1 MIRPRSVNIETSL
14 NPFISLALKDCLA
27 KTYVSE
33 DGSKLPGR
41 RVLNHCHIVG
51 SVAKEIIARTPI
63 WLRAD
68 LFPPGSELIAACHDL
83 GKVSPTF
90 QEKIY
95 RGCNLKSGL
104 EGINP
109 DLEKAWGGHAGV
121 SLATAQA
128 LSTGKYIPEILGQHH
143 GYFPDLAGKAAQAEV
158 FGGVSWQEQR
168 AELLQELKQSLQ
180 CDFPIVNSPLH
191 AQVLAG
197 LTTVSDWIGSGAFFD
212 DPAQAW
218 EFSVNKA
225 LDSAGFVQPKVV
237 PNLSF
242 KAIFNF
248 EPRRIQQTM
257 IQSVAQPGVYILEAP
272 MGIGKTEAALYAAY
286 TLIQAG
292 KATGLYFALPTQLT
306 SNKIH
311 DRVNDFLTKIL
322 AEDGRHREA
331 LLLHANAWLKQ
342 EMGVDGNPN
351 GSWFQAA
358 KRGILAPFAVGT
370 IDQALMAVMNVKHG
384 FVRTFGLAGKVVVLD
399 EVHSYDAYTG
409 TILDRLVAD
418 LRKLHCTVIIL
429 SATLTQKRRQEL
441 LQQPV
446 VEQCYPLVSVAPNQ
460 GAFQELSV
468 EFTEMASVT
477 IHCYQQDQAV
487 RAEAL
492 SRAEQ
497 SQQVLWIENTVAEAQ
512 EQYRIL
518 ASRASD
524 MGLECGLLHS
534 RFLKTDREMNEN
546 HWVKLYGKDN
556 AAERQVKGRIL
567 VGTQV
572 LEQSLDIDADFLVT
586 RIAPTDMLLQ
596 RLGRLWR
603 HSSNNAF
610 RPASAVRE
618 AWILAPDLKLAIENP
633 KQQFGKTAFVYSPY
647 VLCRSLAVWHELKSV
662 TLPQHIRPLVEA
674 TYAEQTEV
682 GLMRQY
688 QVELDKVR
696 EKLGRMALVGL
707 SQGGKTLPENKTS
720 TRYSEQDSV
729 EVLLLRSVFTDKSG
743 TTARLL
749 NNKLIYLPRNIKV
762 KDKQQWRD
770 LAGQLVQNTVQVAD
784 YLAPTALAMVDATW
798 LKDYF
803 YLGNKAE
810 GESLLRIALVNDS
823 NEIRGLNGGLAST
836 DRQLNYDAKLGYQ
849 AEKINPNK
857 DKHDQS
863 IPF

>member
-1 MIRPRSVNIETSL
+1 MLRPQSAPL
-14 NPFISLALKDCLA
+14 KPANPALALEDCLA
-27 KTYVSE
+27 KTYVAD
-33 DGSKLPGR
+33 DGTKHPGR
-41 RVLNHCHIVG
+41 KILNHCHIVG
-51 SVAKEIIARTPI
+51 SVAREIIARMPE
-63 WLRAD
+63 WLKND
-68 LFPPGSELIAACHDL
+68 LFPSGAELIAACHDL

-95 RGCNLKSGL
+95 RGCHLKSGL
-104 EGINP
+104 DGINP
-109 DLEKAWGGHAGV
+109 DLEKDWGGHAGV
-121 SLATAQA
+121 SLATAHA

-143 GYFPDLAGKAAQAEV
+143 GYFPDLGGKIAKDEV
-158 FGGVSWQEQR
+158 FGGVSWQERR
-168 AELLQELKQSLQ
+168 AELLQGIKQALQ
-180 CDFPIVNSPLH
+180 CEFPSVKSPLH

-197 LTTVSDWIGSGAFFD
+197 LTTVSDWIGSGSFFE
-212 DPAQAW
+212 DPTQAW
-218 EFSVNKA
+218 EFSINKS
-225 LDSAGFVQPKVV
+225 LDSAGFVQPKIM
-237 PNLSF
+237 PDLSF
-242 KAIFNF
+242 EAIFNF
-248 EPRRIQQTM
+248 EPRSIQQTL
-257 IQSVAQPGVYILEAP
+257 IQSVTQPGVYILEAP

-311 DRVNDFLTKIL
+311 DRVNDFLAKIL
-322 AEDGRHREA
+322 AADCRHREA

-342 EMGVDGNPN
+342 EMGVEGNPN
-351 GSWFQAA
+351 GSWFQAG

-384 FVRTFGLAGKVVVLD
+384 FVRTFGLVGKVVILD

-418 LRKLHCTVIIL
+418 LRQLHCTVIIL

-446 VEQCYPLVSVAPNQ
+446 VKQCYPLVSVAPNQ
-460 GAFQELSV
+460 GDFQELTV
-468 EFTEMASVT
+468 EFSEDAQVT
-477 IHCYQQDQAV
+477 LHCCQQDQAA

-497 SQQVLWIENTVAEAQ
+497 GQQVLWIENTVAEAQ
-512 EQYRIL
+512 AQYRLL
-518 ASRASD
+518 ASTASG
-524 MGLECGLLHS
+524 MGLDCGLLHS
-534 RFLKTDREMNEN
+534 RFLKTDREVNET

-556 AAERQVKGRIL
+556 TTERQAKGRIL

-596 RLGRLWR
+596 RMGRLWR

-610 RPASAVRE
+610 RPSTAVRE
-618 AWILAPDLKLAIENP
+618 AWLLAPDLKSAIENP

-647 VLCRSLAVWHELKSV
+647 VLCRSLAVWHEFESV
-662 TLPQHIRPLVEA
+662 TLPQHIRPLIEA
-674 TYAEQTEV
+674 TYAEQAEV

-688 QVELDKVR
+688 QADLEKAR
-696 EKLGRMALVGL
+696 EKLGRMALIGL
-707 SQGGKTLPENKTS
+707 SQGGKTLPENKAS
-720 TRYSEQDSV
+720 TRYSEQDTV
-729 EVLLLRSVFTDKSG
+729 EVLLLRSVFTNKSG
-743 TTARLL
+743 TTVTLL
-749 NNKLIYLPRNIKV
+749 NNKQIYLPRNIKA

-770 LAGQLVQNTVQVAD
+770 LAGQLMQNTVQVAD
-784 YLAPTALAMVDATW
+784 YLAPTALAMADATW

-823 NEIRGLNGGLAST
+823 NEIRGLNGGSAST
-836 DRQLNYDAKLGYQ
+836 DRQLTYDAKLGYQ
-849 AEKINPNK
+849 AEKN
-857 DKHDQS
+857 
-863 IPF
+863 